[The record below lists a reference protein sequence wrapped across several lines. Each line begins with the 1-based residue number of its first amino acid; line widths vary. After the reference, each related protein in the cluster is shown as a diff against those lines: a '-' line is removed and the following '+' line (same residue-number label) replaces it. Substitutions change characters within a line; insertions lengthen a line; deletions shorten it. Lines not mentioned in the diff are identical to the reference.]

1 MKTQIIQ
8 LNRNDDYL
16 SVRDKMSWSQA
27 GHILLIWPDH
37 GHVLNRQLDLN
48 LVKRHAFT
56 MGVQVALV
64 THDAEV
70 RFYAQQIGIPVYGN
84 LHRAQDTPWSI
95 NQRRTVDPMRN
106 YNNTSIL
113 SLGQY
118 YRQQA
123 PAWLVHPATRI
134 ICFGLSV
141 LALFALGIFILPS
154 AAVVLSP
161 QIEIQTLRFDLSA
174 DPLIT
179 SINYS
184 SGSLPTYIQE
194 VVVEGDD
201 KIPATGLLMIHD
213 EPAIGNIRFTNMSD
227 QKTNIPVGTVVST
240 FGSNPIRFITSSISE
255 VTVYPNQS
263 VSLLARAI
271 KPGPSG
277 NLPPDQL
284 VSIEGELGLDLTVTN
299 PSSTHGGTDVSYPSP
314 SMLDIRLLRERL
326 RSQLKQTALMQIQSI
341 LPDGDLVISPTLTII
356 DTLEETAS
364 PSIGEPGNLLELS
377 MRLRVQSHVVS
388 EKEIFSLVTPIMDS
402 NTPAGFS
409 SVVNTLEIAQLSNPT
424 IGEDGNAHWTISAV
438 RKLQAD
444 IPAGRVVNIIIGATV
459 PQAKERLFA
468 SLPLTEQPQIVLTPA
483 WWPRLPLL
491 TMRMEVVQSENR

>member
-16 SVRDKMSWSQA
+16 SVRDKMSWSHA
-27 GHILLIWPDH
+27 ERILLIWPDH
-37 GHVLNRQLDLN
+37 GHVLNQQLDLN
-48 LVKRHAFT
+48 LVKRHALT
-56 MGVQVALV
+56 MGAQVALV

-84 LHRAQDTPWSI
+84 LYRAQDIHWSI

-106 YNNTSIL
+106 YNITSIL
-113 SLGQY
+113 SLGQF

-123 PAWLVHPATRI
+123 PAWLEHPATRI

-141 LALFALGIFILPS
+141 LALFALGVFILPS
-154 AAVVLSP
+154 ATIVLSP
-161 QIEIQTLRFDLSA
+161 QIKIQTLRFDLTA
-174 DPLIT
+174 DPSIT

-184 SGSLPTYIQE
+184 RGSLPTYIQE
-194 VVVEGDD
+194 VIVEGDD
-201 KIPATGLLMIHD
+201 TIPATGLMMIPD
-213 EPAIGNIRFTNMSD
+213 EPAIGNIRFTNISD
-227 QKTNIPVGTVVST
+227 QKTNIPIGTVVST
-240 FGSNPIRFITSSISE
+240 LGSNPIRFITSSIRE
-255 VTVYPNQS
+255 VTVDPHQS
-263 VSLLARAI
+263 VSLPARAI
-271 KPGPSG
+271 KPGSSG

-284 VSIEGELGLDLTVTN
+284 ISIEGRLGLDLTVTN
-299 PSSTHGGTDVSYPSP
+299 PRSTHGGMDVSYPSP
-314 SMLDIRLLRERL
+314 STLDIRLLRERL
-326 RSQLKQTALMQIQSI
+326 RTQLKQTALMQMQSI

-356 DTLEETAS
+356 DTLEETAT

-388 EKEIFSLVTPIMDS
+388 DQEIFNLVTPIMDS

-409 SVVNTLEIAQLSNPT
+409 SLVNTLEIIQLSNPT
-424 IGEDGNAHWTISAV
+424 TGKDGNAHWTISAV

-444 IPAGRVVNIIIGATV
+444 IPTRRVVNIIIGITV
-459 PQAKERLFA
+459 PQARERLFA
-468 SLPLTEQPQIVLTPA
+468 SLPLTEQPQIVLIPA

-491 TMRMEVVQSENR
+491 TMRMDVVQSENR